1 MGRGTIAAIMQTLA
15 NISLPDPDGSLHRLG
30 DLWSE
35 EPHVLLF
42 LRHFG

>member
-1 MGRGTIAAIMQTLA
+1 MPRSIIPTIMQALA

-30 DLWSE
+30 DLWSD

>member
-1 MGRGTIAAIMQTLA
+1 MPTIMQKLA

-30 DLWSE
+30 DLWSAG
-35 EPHVLLF
+35 PHVLLF

>member
-1 MGRGTIAAIMQTLA
+1 MTTTVKELA
-15 NISLPDPDGSLHRLG
+15 DISLPDPAGTTQRLG

-35 EPHVLLF
+35 NPHVLLF